1 MTGAKALDPMRLH
14 RIAGL
19 TGDHTALVTTRPFRA
34 PHHTISDV
42 GLIGGGQIPLPGE
55 MSLAH
60 HGVLFLDELPEFRR
74 HVLEVL
80 RQPLEDGVVTIA
92 RAAVSVTFPA
102 RLTLV
107 GAMNA
112 CPCGQRGHPEKPL
125 WSAKNPSSGQIT
137 GCESALDDNLP
148 TCDNS
153 REASQRWRHSRTGSA
168 I

>member
-1 MTGAKALDPMRLH
+1 MRVAEALDTTRIH
-14 RIAGL
+14 RVAGL
-19 TGDHTALVTTRPFRA
+19 TDGRTALVTSRPFRA

-55 MSLAH
+55 VSLAH

-92 RAAVSVTFPA
+92 RAAMSVTFPA

-107 GAMNA
+107 GAMNP
-112 CPCGQRGHPEKPL
+112 CPCGQRGSLRPGRCHPP
-125 WSAKNPSSGQIT
+125 
-137 GCESALDDNLP
+137 C
-148 TCDNS
+148 
-153 REASQRWRHSRTGSA
+153 
-168 I
+168 